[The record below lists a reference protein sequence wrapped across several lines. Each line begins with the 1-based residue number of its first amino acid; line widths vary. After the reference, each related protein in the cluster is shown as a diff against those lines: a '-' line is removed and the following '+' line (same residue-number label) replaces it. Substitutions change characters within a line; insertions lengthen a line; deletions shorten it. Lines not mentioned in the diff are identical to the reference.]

1 MTLIQNEIQ
10 LMVTELIT
18 GLGMP
23 ATQVDIDFPS
33 DRTRGDIATPVALAL
48 SKVVGK
54 PPREIAETIAEA
66 ARKSQNQYVERVE
79 VAGAGYINIFL
90 SDAYFHDALR
100 RAINE
105 GEHYG
110 ANEMFAGKSVLFE
123 YTDPNAF
130 KEFHI
135 GHLMSNTIGEALSR
149 IYAASGAKVTRL
161 CYQSDIGLNVAK
173 AIWGMLQS
181 VTSMPPA
188 TAPLAERIAFVG
200 RAYVLGSRQYT
211 DDAEA
216 KIEIDTLNK
225 QLFDKSNARANDL
238 YEKGRAW
245 SLEHFEEIY
254 KLLGTKFDH
263 NYFESDMAGPGLTLV
278 KDGIAKGI
286 FAESEGAV
294 VYKGED
300 EGLHTRVFVNKFGLP
315 TYEAKELALAHDKAG
330 RFPHDI
336 SIVITANEQQEYFK
350 VVLAALKK
358 VNAQAAEKIRHI
370 THGMMRFADGKMSS
384 RAGNIVTGESLVD
397 DMRSTVAERM
407 SNRITDPQARA
418 AVRDAVAV
426 GAVKYSIL
434 RQGIG
439 KDIIFDPKQALSL
452 EGDSG
457 PYVQYAC
464 VRAGAVV
471 RKAEGIG
478 ATAVPEEWATGEISD
493 VDRLVFQFPGI
504 VERAARDCT
513 PHHIV
518 TYLTA
523 LASAFNSYY
532 AATPIIGSGAQTSR
546 RLATAQ
552 AANIVLRNG
561 MHMIGMIP
569 LDEM

>member
-1 MTLIQNEIQ
+1 MTPIQDEIH
-10 LMVTELIT
+10 LMLSELVT

-23 ATQVDIDFPS
+23 ETKVDIDFPA
-33 DRTRGDIATPVALAL
+33 DRTRGDVATPVALAL
-48 SKVVGK
+48 SKIVGK
-54 PPREIAETIAEA
+54 PPREIAESIAEGV
-66 ARKSQNQYVERVE
+66 RKAGNQYVERVE
-79 VAGAGYINIFL
+79 VAGAGYVNIFL
-90 SDAYFHDALR
+90 SDEYFHDALR
-100 RAINE
+100 RAIND
-105 GEHYG
+105 GERYG
-110 ANEMFAGKSVLFE
+110 RSELFAGKTVLFE

-149 IYAASGAKVTRL
+149 IYAASGAKVMRL

-181 VTSMPPA
+181 VTSMPPE

-216 KIEIDTLNK
+216 KVEMDVLNK
-225 QLFDKSNARANDL
+225 QLFEKSNARANDL
-238 YEKGRAW
+238 YEKGRRW

-254 KLLGTKFDH
+254 ELLGTKFDY
-263 NYFESDMAGPGLTLV
+263 NYYESDMAMPGLALV

-286 FAESEGAV
+286 FAESEGAI
-294 VYKGED
+294 VYKGEED
-300 EGLHTRVFVNKFGLP
+300 GLHTRVFVNKFGLP
-315 TYEAKELALAHDKAG
+315 TYEAKELALSQDKVA
-330 RFPHDI
+330 RFPHDL

-358 VNAQAAEKIRHI
+358 VDSAAAEKIQHI
-370 THGMMRFADGKMSS
+370 THGMMRFAEGKMSS

-397 DMRSTVAERM
+397 EMRSTVAERM
-407 SNRITDPQARA
+407 SNRITDPQVRA
-418 AVRDAVAV
+418 AIRDAVAV

-434 RQGIG
+434 KQGTG

-457 PYVQYAC
+457 PYIQYAC

-478 ATAVPEEWATGEISD
+478 ATAVPEEWANGEISN

-504 VERAARDCT
+504 VERAAQERA

-532 AATPIIGSGAQTSR
+532 AATPILGSGAQTAR

-552 AANIVLRNG
+552 AASIVLRNG
-561 MHMIGMIP
+561 MHMLGMIP

>member
-1 MTLIQNEIQ
+1 MTAIQDEIH
-10 LMVTELIT
+10 LMLTELIT
-18 GLGMP
+18 GLGFP
-23 ATQVDIDFPS
+23 ATQVDIDFPA
-33 DRTRGDIATPVALAL
+33 DRTRGDVATPVALAL
-48 SKVVGK
+48 SKTVGK
-54 PPREIAETIAEA
+54 PPREIAEQIAEGV
-66 ARKSQNQYVERVE
+66 RKSQNQYVERVE
-79 VAGAGYINIFL
+79 VAGAGYVNVFL

-100 RAINE
+100 RAINDGERYGRNEIFE
-105 GEHYG
+105 GK
-110 ANEMFAGKSVLFE
+110 NVLFE

-181 VTSMPPA
+181 VTSMPPES
-188 TAPLAERIAFVG
+188 APLSERIAFVG

-216 KIEIDTLNK
+216 KVEMDALNK
-225 QLFDKSNARANDL
+225 QLFEKSNSRANDL
-238 YEKGRAW
+238 YEKGRRW

-254 KLLGTKFDH
+254 ELLGTKFDH
-263 NYFESDMAGPGLTLV
+263 NYYESDMAMPGLALV
-278 KDGIAKGI
+278 KDGVAKGI

-294 VYKGED
+294 IFKGED

-315 TYEAKELALAHDKAG
+315 TYEAKELALAQDKVT

-358 VNAQAAEKIRHI
+358 VDASAAEKIRHI

-397 DMRSTVAERM
+397 DMRATVAERM
-407 SNRITDPQARA
+407 SNRITDTQVRA
-418 AVRDAVAV
+418 AIRDSVAV

-439 KDIIFDPKQALSL
+439 KDIIFDTKQALSL

-457 PYVQYAC
+457 PYIQYAC

-478 ATAVPEEWATGEISD
+478 ATAVPEEWANGEISD

-504 VERAARDCT
+504 VERAARDCA

-552 AANIVLRNG
+552 AASIVLRNG
-561 MHMIGMIP
+561 MRMIGMVP

>member
-1 MTLIQNEIQ
+1 ML
-10 LMVTELIT
+10 TELIT

-23 ATQVDIDFPS
+23 ATQVDIDFPA

-48 SKVVGK
+48 SKVIGK

-79 VAGAGYINIFL
+79 VAGAGYVNIFL

-100 RAINE
+100 KAINE
-105 GEHYG
+105 GERYG
-110 ANEMFAGKSVLFE
+110 TNELFAGKSVLFE

-263 NYFESDMAGPGLTLV
+263 NYFESDMAGPGLALV

-294 VYKGED
+294 IYKGED

-315 TYEAKELALAHDKAG
+315 TYEAKELALAHDKVG

-358 VNAQAAEKIRHI
+358 VNSQAAEKIRHI

-504 VERAARDCT
+504 VERAARDCA

>member
-1 MTLIQNEIQ
+1 ML
-10 LMVTELIT
+10 TELVT

-23 ATQVDIDFPS
+23 AIQVDIDFPA
-33 DRTRGDIATPVALAL
+33 DRTRGDVATPVALAL
-48 SKVVGK
+48 SKVVGRA
-54 PPREIAETIAEA
+54 PREIAEQIAEGV
-66 ARKSQNQYVERVE
+66 RKAQNQYVERVE

-110 ANEMFAGKSVLFE
+110 TNGLFAGKNVLFE

-188 TAPLAERIAFVG
+188 AAPLSERISFVG

-216 KIEIDTLNK
+216 KNEIDTLNK
-225 QLFDKSNARANDL
+225 QLFDKSNSRANDL

-254 KLLGTKFDH
+254 KLLGTKFDY
-263 NYFESDMAGPGLTLV
+263 NYFESDMAAPGLALV

-294 VYKGED
+294 IFKGED

-315 TYEAKELALAHDKAG
+315 TYEAKELALAHDKVG

-358 VNAQAAEKIRHI
+358 VNAEAAEKIRHI

-504 VERAARDCT
+504 VERAARDGA

-552 AANIVLRNG
+552 AASIVLRNG